1 MSEFVVIRLHA
12 EDHTVE
18 WVLADSNGTL
28 RGRMATGNLEQ
39 AAVEIGERAVI
50 VLVPALDVLTTTVN
64 IPARSSARIRT
75 ALPFALEED
84 LADDV
89 DELHFASGTK
99 QENGRL
105 PVAIVAR
112 EKMDAWL
119 ERLREAGIEPA
130 IMTPVN
136 HGVAK
141 IPGTSSIVVDDQTI
155 MFNDGGDTNFVMQN
169 VKPSD
174 VLVMAGQLGDD
185 PLSEDAEED
194 RKASGHVV
202 IFCTPEQDERLSH
215 DWIALRHEMH
225 SVDVNLLPDGVLPKL
240 AVAVAAG
247 HGVNLLQG
255 NYGKKT
261 EYAALLRPWRVA
273 ASLLLA
279 LAIVGV
285 AMKGV
290 AYNQLLD
297 EQAAL
302 KAQFAA
308 EYGQIR
314 PDDNREV
321 IDPEGMVDSLRRSL
335 GTSSGPQVFL
345 PSLRELGAALAANSA
360 VKLESISYRAGVI
373 DLRLTAPNVA
383 TLDSV
388 QKAVSASGRFQ
399 ASIQRTDQVAD
410 QIDGRIQIK
419 EAGQ

>member
-1 MSEFVVIRLHA
+1 MSEFVVIRLNA
-12 EDHTVE
+12 EDQPVE
-18 WVLADSNGTL
+18 WVLADSNAT
-28 RGRMATGNLEQ
+28 RRSRMATGSLLQ
-39 AAVEIGERAVI
+39 AAADIGDRDVV
-50 VLVPALDVLTTTVN
+50 VLVPALDVLTTTVH
-64 IPARSSARIRT
+64 IPARSATKIRT

-89 DELHFASGTK
+89 DELHFASGSK

-105 PVAIVAR
+105 PVAVVAR

-119 ERLREAGIEPA
+119 ERLSTAGIEA
-130 IMTPVN
+130 TIMTPIN
-136 HGVAK
+136 HGLAK
-141 IPGTSSIVVDDQTI
+141 IPGTSSIIVDDQTV
-155 MFNDGGDTNFVMQN
+155 MFNDGGDTSFVMQD

-174 VLVMAGQLGDD
+174 VLVMAGQLGDN
-185 PLSEDAEED
+185 PHSEDADDE

-255 NYGKKT
+255 SYGKKT
-261 EYAALLRPWRVA
+261 EYAALFRPWRVA
-273 ASLLLA
+273 ASLLFA
-279 LAIVGV
+279 LVILGM

-290 AYNQLLD
+290 GYYQLLN
-297 EQAAL
+297 EQTAL

-314 PDDNREV
+314 PDDARDV
-321 IDPEGMVDSLRRSL
+321 IDPEGLVTSLRREL

-345 PSLRELGAALAANSA
+345 PSLRELGAALADNSA
-360 VKLESISYRAGVI
+360 IRIESISYRAGVI
-373 DLRLTAPNVA
+373 DLRLTVPNVA
-383 TLDSV
+383 TLDSI

-410 QIDGRIQIK
+410 KIDGRIQIR
-419 EAGQ
+419 EAG